1 MRLVRI
7 RRFEAGDASQVWAL
21 NSLPNVG
28 FTADPSLPLKLSLPD
43 EPPANFPDLADVE
56 ASFIQVGGDFL
67 VVEMG
72 GSVVGMGG
80 FRRTGARRAEVLR
93 VRVHPATRRRG
104 IGRKLMEALETRAL
118 ELGVRE
124 LHLDTATNQPEAVA
138 FYRGIGYEEVRQETR
153 PEWSWTLVYFVK
165 CLYAIQAARPDDLL
179 AVARLIDRRPGLS
192 EEDLTERQRAT
203 WARMLLTDDL
213 TVYLAWHGDDAVGTT
228 ALLVMPHITYACR
241 PTAFIESMYVRDEHR
256 RRGVAR
262 RMVERLL
269 VDARYAG
276 CHKVQLLTHKRHAQ
290 DGAHA
295 FYRSLGFE
303 AEAEGF
309 RMYLDAAGG

>member
-1 MRLVRI
+1 MQLVRI
-7 RRFEAGDASQVWAL
+7 RRFEPGDTSQVWAL

-28 FTADPSLPLKLSLPD
+28 FTADPWLPLNLPLP
-43 EPPANFPDLADVE
+43 EGPPANFPDLADVE

-67 VVEMG
+67 VVEVD

-80 FRRTGARRAEVLR
+80 FRPTAARRAEVLR

-104 IGRKLMEALETRAL
+104 IGRKLMEALETRAT
-118 ELGVRE
+118 EVGVGE
-124 LHLDTATNQPEAVA
+124 FHLDTATNQPEAVA
-138 FYRGIGYEEVRQETR
+138 FYRGIGYEEIRQESR

-165 CLYAIQAARPDDLL
+165 CLYAIQPARPDDLL
-179 AVARLIDRRPGLS
+179 PVARLIDRKPGLS
-192 EEDLTERQRAT
+192 EDDLTERHRAT

-213 TVYLAWHGDDAVGTT
+213 SVYLAWHGDDAVGTT

-269 VDARYAG
+269 VDAEKAG

-309 RMYLDAAGG
+309 RMYLDGAGG